1 MKHKMEYFESGEL
14 ELVLVATKLKQA
26 LAAEEVLDKEGIEYG
41 IEVDQFRGGLLGLSN
56 RTGVFFY
63 ALVGQADYCRS
74 VLQKNGYKPNPAP
87 K

>member
-1 MKHKMEYFESGEL
+1 MKHQIEYFEGAEL
-14 ELVLVATKLKQA
+14 ELILVATKLKLA

-63 ALVGQADYCRS
+63 APAGQAEFCRT
-74 VLQKNGYKPNPAP
+74 VLQKNGYKPSQAP

>member
-1 MKHKMEYFESGEL
+1 MKHKLEYFEGGDL

-63 ALVGQADYCRS
+63 ALTGQADYCRS